1 VAFSGGWA
9 GVRAATGGHPAAVV
23 VPEQR
28 RSLRDRRGSFF
39 WPQVPSAE
47 DLDRDPKEPCR
58 GAKPRLHSHF
68 FTADGAFCS
77 RDENGEEVDSG
88 RYEVVREDRLVINDV
103 LFNYRIRGDV
113 ITLEPVTPECTPCFA
128 HAWGIS
134 VASPGGAWER
144 IGA

>member
-1 VAFSGGWA
+1 VQGREAA
-9 GVRAATGGHPAAVV
+9 TPLALLYRRRGVR
-23 VPEQR
+23 
-28 RSLRDRRGSFF
+28 
-39 WPQVPSAE
+39 
-47 DLDRDPKEPCR
+47 
-58 GAKPRLHSHF
+58 
-68 FTADGAFCS
+68 S

-88 RYEVVREDRLVINDV
+88 RYEVVREDRLVFNDV

-128 HAWGIS
+128 HAWDIS